1 MILKITSH
9 LVPFAIMTG
18 IAFVMLFAMVYFAFL
33 AAAFA
38 IWHPI
43 VWPPFSFTIRLS
55 LAVGMFMGVWFAC
68 SKQGEEMAKE
78 FRKSFL
84 KTYRGE

>member
-18 IAFVMLFAMVYFAFL
+18 IASVMLLAMVYLAFL
-33 AAAFA
+33 AAAFT

-43 VWPPFSFTIRLS
+43 VLPPFFFALRLS

-68 SKQGEEMAKE
+68 SKQGLELAKE
-78 FRKSFL
+78 YRILFGKS
-84 KTYRGE
+84 KG

>member
-1 MILKITSH
+1 MILKITSY
-9 LVPFAIMTG
+9 LVPFAIMTV
-18 IAFVMLFAMVYFAFL
+18 IASVISFATVHFAFL

-43 VWPPFSFTIRLS
+43 VLPPFFITLRLS

-68 SKQGEEMAKE
+68 SKQGLEMAKE
-78 FRKSFL
+78 FRTLFGK
-84 KTYRGE
+84 YRG

>member
-18 IAFVMLFAMVYFAFL
+18 IASVMLFAMVYFAFL

-38 IWHPI
+38 VWHPI
-43 VWPPFSFTIRLS
+43 IWPPFFFALRLS

-68 SKQGEEMAKE
+68 SKQGLEMAKE
-78 FRKSFL
+78 YRILFAKS
-84 KTYRGE
+84 KG

>member
-18 IAFVMLFAMVYFAFL
+18 IASVMLLAMVYLAFL
-33 AAAFA
+33 AAAFT

-43 VWPPFSFTIRLS
+43 VLPPFFFALRLS
-55 LAVGMFMGVWFAC
+55 LAVGMFMGVLFAC
-68 SKQGEEMAKE
+68 SKQGLELAKE
-78 FRKSFL
+78 
-84 KTYRGE
+84 YRILFGK

>member
-18 IAFVMLFAMVYFAFL
+18 IVSVMIFALVHFALL

-43 VWPPFSFTIRLS
+43 ILPPFFITLRLS

-68 SKQGEEMAKE
+68 SKQGLEMAKE
-78 FRKSFL
+78 FRTLFGKS
-84 KTYRGE
+84 KE

>member
-18 IAFVMLFAMVYFAFL
+18 IASVMLLAMVYLAFL
-33 AAAFA
+33 AAAFT

-43 VWPPFSFTIRLS
+43 VLPPFFFALRLS

-68 SKQGEEMAKE
+68 SKQGLELAKE
-78 FRKSFL
+78 
-84 KTYRGE
+84 YRILFGK

>member
-43 VWPPFSFTIRLS
+43 VWPPFFFALRLS

-68 SKQGEEMAKE
+68 SKQGLEMAKE

>member
-38 IWHPI
+38 MWHPI
-43 VWPPFSFTIRLS
+43 IWPPFFFVLRLS

-68 SKQGEEMAKE
+68 SKQGLEMAKE
-78 FRKSFL
+78 YRILFAKS
-84 KTYRGE
+84 KG

>member
-18 IAFVMLFAMVYFAFL
+18 IALVMIFALVYFAFL

-38 IWHPI
+38 IWHPV
-43 VWPPFSFTIRLS
+43 VWPPFFFTLRLS
-55 LAVGMFMGVWFAC
+55 LAVGMFMGVWFAF
-68 SKQGEEMAKE
+68 SKQGLEMAKE
-78 FRKSFL
+78 FRILFGKS
-84 KTYRGE
+84 KE

>member
-18 IAFVMLFAMVYFAFL
+18 IALVMIFAAVHFAFL

-38 IWHPI
+38 IWHPV
-43 VWPPFSFTIRLS
+43 VWPPFFFTLRLS

-68 SKQGEEMAKE
+68 SKQGLEMAKE
-78 FRKSFL
+78 FRTLFGKS
-84 KTYRGE
+84 KE

>member
-1 MILKITSH
+1 MILRIASH

-18 IAFVMLFAMVYFAFL
+18 IIFVIFFAFVYFIYL
-33 AAAFA
+33 LAAFA
-38 IWHPI
+38 VWHPI
-43 VWPPFSFTIRLS
+43 VLPPFFFALRLS

-68 SKQGEEMAKE
+68 SWQGLEMAKE

>member
-1 MILKITSH
+1 MILKITSY

-18 IAFVMLFAMVYFAFL
+18 IVFVIIFAMVYFAFL

-38 IWHPI
+38 IWHPV
-43 VWPPFSFTIRLS
+43 VWPPFFFALRLS

-68 SKQGEEMAKE
+68 SKQGLEMAKE
-78 FRKSFL
+78 FRILFGKS
-84 KTYRGE
+84 KE

>member
-18 IAFVMLFAMVYFAFL
+18 IASVMLFAMVYFAFL

-38 IWHPI
+38 VWHPI
-43 VWPPFSFTIRLS
+43 IWPPFFFALRLS

-68 SKQGEEMAKE
+68 SKQGLEMAKE
-78 FRKSFL
+78 FRTLFGKS
-84 KTYRGE
+84 KE

>member
-18 IAFVMLFAMVYFAFL
+18 IASVMLFAMVYFAFL

-38 IWHPI
+38 VWHPI
-43 VWPPFSFTIRLS
+43 IWPPFFFALRLS

-68 SKQGEEMAKE
+68 SKQGLEMAKE
-78 FRKSFL
+78 FRTLFGKL
-84 KTYRGE
+84 KG